1 MFFKDIW
8 ISIFKVVMR
17 SSLRDMSKGWYNF
30 YENNWEVYFMS
41 KLRKL
46 MELIKYMLQDT
57 LRFLVQDLLVSFSQ
71 FISDVCCS
79 VFDCIDVM
87 VWGEDFINSFYR
99 WGLVGQSICC
109 YQNYFL
115 LGFSGQGGVGE
126 EYQGSQG

>member
-46 MELIKYMLQDT
+46 MELIKYML
-57 LRFLVQDLLVSFSQ
+57 
-71 FISDVCCS
+71 
-79 VFDCIDVM
+79 
-87 VWGEDFINSFYR
+87 
-99 WGLVGQSICC
+99 
-109 YQNYFL
+109 
-115 LGFSGQGGVGE
+115 
-126 EYQGSQG
+126 